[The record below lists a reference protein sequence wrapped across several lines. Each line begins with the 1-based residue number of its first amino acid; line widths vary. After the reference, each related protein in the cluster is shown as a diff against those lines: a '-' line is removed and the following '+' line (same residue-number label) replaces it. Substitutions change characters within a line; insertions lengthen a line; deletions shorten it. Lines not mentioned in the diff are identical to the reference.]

1 MTMEQWHAAP
11 VAVRQDEPVEGIR
24 ADGLGMR
31 AGEGWV
37 YRHVS
42 LIAYLGEVLEIRGA
56 GGTGRSML
64 LLTLAGRARATT
76 GTLWVLGHQL
86 PHGTRQVRALAS
98 VARLDD
104 VVGPEGQHTVDQAFR
119 ERARWDRVHP
129 AGEEGLSYR
138 VDEVREVTALGAA
151 GGERVA
157 GLPAVQRTLL
167 AVALAALERP
177 RVLVLDD
184 LDDGLPPDEQSM
196 VWAALGQVSAA
207 DDCITIATTAGGD
220 PREHPPGRSVHEL
233 HATHVEES

>member
-1 MTMEQWHAAP
+1 MTIEQSRTDP
-11 VAVRQDEPVEGIR
+11 LDLPPEQPPEGIR
-24 ADGLGMR
+24 ARGLGMR

-37 YRHVS
+37 YRHVTVS
-42 LIAYLGEVLEIRGA
+42 AFPGEVLEVRGA

-86 PHGTRQVRALAS
+86 PHDTRQVRGLAS

-104 VVGPEGQHTVDQAFR
+104 VVGPEDQHTVDQAFR

-129 AGEEGLSYR
+129 AGSDGTGYR
-138 VDEVREVTALGAA
+138 VDEVRELTALGAA

-177 RVLVLDD
+177 KVLVLDD
-184 LDDGLPPDEQSM
+184 LDDGLPPDEQAM
-196 VWAALGQVSAA
+196 VWTALGQVSAA
-207 DDCITIATTAGGD
+207 DECITIATTAGGD
-220 PREHPPGRSVHEL
+220 PRDHPAGRSVLEL